1 MNERSVAAVEN
12 GLPHRLPDP
21 CARMAKDG
29 AGWPALVVRLS
40 LGAVAILVATLYA
53 EPGRRLV
60 AQWARDENYT
70 HGFLV
75 LPLACYFVWQRRARL
90 AQLRPTPSPG
100 GAVLLGIG
108 LAELML
114 GVAGAELFLQRT
126 SFIVVVAGLVLLLL
140 GGRFLRALLF
150 PIAFLA
156 FMVPLPAIVMNSV
169 AFPLQL
175 FAARAATFCLYNLG
189 IPALREGNV
198 IVLAHARLEVVEACS
213 GIRSLQALAC
223 LSAVY
228 SQTTSRPTW
237 QKWVLLGASVPIAV
251 AANVVRVSGTGIL
264 AHLIGERAAE
274 GFYHSFAGWSV
285 FVVALGLLVAL
296 GTFLSRV
303 SERSAVPARLDAPA

>member
-1 MNERSVAAVEN
+1 MSERSAAAIEGGVHRP
-12 GLPHRLPDP
+12 LADPH
-21 CARMAKDG
+21 ARNASDE
-29 AGWPALVVRLS
+29 ARWPALAAWLS
-40 LGAVAILVATLYA
+40 LGTIAILVAVLYA
-53 EPGRRLV
+53 ETGRRLA

-75 LPLACYFVWQRRARL
+75 LPLAGWFVWERRARL
-90 AQLRPTPSPG
+90 ARLDPAPSPVG
-100 GAVLLGIG
+100 GVLLGAG
-108 LAELML
+108 LLQLLL

-156 FMVPLPAIVMNSV
+156 FMVPPPASVVNGV

-175 FAARAATFCLYNLG
+175 FAARAATFCLYNFG
-189 IPALREGNV
+189 IPVLREGNV
-198 IVLAHARLEVVEACS
+198 IALAHARLEVVDACS

-223 LSAVY
+223 LSVVY
-228 SQTTSRPTW
+228 GQMTSRPLW
-237 QKWVLLGASVPIAV
+237 QRWALLLASVPIAV
-251 AANVVRVSGTGIL
+251 AANAVRVTGTGLL
-264 AHLIGERAAE
+264 AHHIGERAAE

-296 GTFLSRV
+296 GTLLSRGGG
-303 SERSAVPARLDAPA
+303 RPAAPHPLDAHA

>member
-12 GLPHRLPDP
+12 GMPRPLSDP
-21 CARMAKDG
+21 RARMANDG
-29 AGWPALVVRLS
+29 ARLPAVVVRLS
-40 LGAVAILVATLYA
+40 LGAVAILLAALYA

-60 AQWARDENYT
+60 TQWAHDENYT

-75 LPLACYFVWQRRARL
+75 LPLACYFVWQRRAGL
-90 AQLRPTPSPG
+90 AQLSPTPSPW

-140 GGRFLRALLF
+140 GGRFLEALLF

-156 FMVPLPAIVMNSV
+156 FMVPLPAFVMNSV

-223 LSAVY
+223 LSVVY
-228 SQTTSRPTW
+228 GHMTARPTW
-237 QKWVLLGASVPIAV
+237 QRWLLLGASVPIAV
-251 AANVVRVSGTGIL
+251 AANAIRVSGTGIL
-264 AHLIGERAAE
+264 AHFIGERAAE

-285 FVVALGLLVAL
+285 FVVALGFLLAL
-296 GTFLSRV
+296 GTLLSRLA
-303 SERSAVPARLDAPA
+303 ERSAAPDRGDAPA

>member
-1 MNERSVAAVEN
+1 MNERSVAAV
-12 GLPHRLPDP
+12 
-21 CARMAKDG
+21 
-29 AGWPALVVRLS
+29 WLS
-40 LGAVAILVATLYA
+40 LGVVAVLVAVLYA
-53 EPGRRLV
+53 ETGPRLV
-60 AQWARDENYT
+60 AQWARDENYA

-75 LPLACYFVWQRRARL
+75 LPLAGWFIWERRARL
-90 AQLRPTPSPG
+90 ASLSPEPSPMG
-100 GAVLLGIG
+100 GVLLGIG
-108 LAELML
+108 LLELML

-126 SFIVVVAGLVLLLL
+126 SFILVVAGLVLLLL
-140 GGRFLRALLF
+140 GTRYLRALLF

-175 FAARAATFCLYNLG
+175 FAARAAAFCLYNLG
-189 IPALREGNV
+189 VPVLREGNV
-198 IVLAHARLEVVEACS
+198 IVLAHARLEVVDACS

-228 SQTTSRPTW
+228 GDMTARPPW
-237 QKWVLLGASVPIAV
+237 QRWALVAASAPIAV
-251 AANVVRVSGTGIL
+251 AANAVRVTGTGLL

-296 GTFLSRV
+296 GTLLSRLAD
-303 SERSAVPARLDAPA
+303 RSAAPHGLEAQA